1 MPLTARLPLWSLIGP
16 LIGPLLAVLL
26 APLPAQAEGYVLQ
39 PGDRVDIRVAGLPNL
54 DRDLRI
60 GADGTL
66 SLPLIGRVSL
76 GGQTVGAAEQ
86 DVARR
91 FGEVAFRQ
99 RTLDGRETLFPIS
112 PSEVSL
118 SVTEF
123 RPVYVS
129 GEVKAPG
136 AFAFTPGLT
145 VRRALTLSGGIGQD
159 LGYVRDPMAQIA
171 QVQGNID
178 AFGAELAA
186 LDVRVR
192 RYQAEL
198 DPGTDAAITATSG
211 TETVEEVETQRLVAG
226 VAGTQSRRSYLLE
239 ARRAVTHQIDVLRQQ
254 LGAELE
260 GEDAD
265 QQEYERIRTL
275 RARGLVEVDRVTET
289 RRALLASAT
298 RRLDTASDLAA
309 AEKDLAR
316 INFDLGDFEDEAR
329 RDSLELLSD
338 ALVDRET
345 TRARLTAARQQLLL
359 LSAEYADA
367 LEEGVVRI
375 TLRRG
380 AGAGEEVFELGGEED
395 MALLPGDLVEVRLS
409 AAPVPGQ

>member
-1 MPLTARLPLWSLIGP
+1 MPLTARLW
-16 LIGPLLAVLL
+16 PLLAALVL
-26 APLPAQAEGYVLQ
+26 PLPARAEGYVLQ

-60 GADGTL
+60 GEDGTI
-66 SLPLIGRVSL
+66 SLPLIGRVTL
-76 GGQTVGAAEQ
+76 RGQTVGAAEK

-99 RTLDGRETLFPIS
+99 RNLDGRETLFPIS

-129 GEVKAPG
+129 GDVKAPG

-145 VRRALTLSGGIGQD
+145 VRRALTLSGGVGQD
-159 LGYVRDPMAQIA
+159 LGYARDPMAQIA

-198 DPGTDAAITATSG
+198 DPGDDAAITAAPG

-226 VAGTQSRRSYLLE
+226 VAGTQSKRAYLLE
-239 ARRAVTHQIDVLRQQ
+239 AREAVSHQIGVLRQQ
-254 LGAELE
+254 LDAELE
-260 GEDAD
+260 GEQAD
-265 QQEYERIRTL
+265 QQEYDRIRTL
-275 RARGLVEVDRVTET
+275 RERGLVEVDRVTET
-289 RRALLASAT
+289 RRSLLASAT

-329 RDSLELLSD
+329 RDALELLSD

-345 TRARLTAARQQLLL
+345 TRAQLTAARQQLLL
-359 LSAEYADA
+359 LSADYADA
-367 LEEGVVRI
+367 LEEGVVSI

-380 AGAGEEVFELGGEED
+380 AGVEEETFELGGEED

-409 AAPVPGQ
+409 AAPLPGQ

>member
-1 MPLTARLPLWSLIGP
+1 MPLTLPTPVAWALTTA
-16 LIGPLLAVLL
+16 LLL
-26 APLPAQAEGYVLQ
+26 PLPALAEGYSLQ

-60 GADGTL
+60 GEDGTV
-66 SLPLIGRVSL
+66 SLPLVGRVPL
-76 GGQTVGAAEQ
+76 RGMTIGEAEE

-91 FGEVAFRQ
+91 FGQVAFRQ
-99 RTLDGRETLFPIS
+99 RSLDGRETLFSIS

-118 SVTEF
+118 SVSEF

-129 GEVKAPG
+129 GDVKSAG
-136 AFAFTPGLT
+136 AFPFSPGLT
-145 VRRALTLSGGIGQD
+145 VRRALTLSGGIGED
-159 LGYVRDPMAQIA
+159 LGYQRDPMAQIA

-178 AFGAELAA
+178 ALGAELSA

-198 DPGTDAAITATSG
+198 DPGAGAAEAGDTAQMG
-211 TETVEEVETQRLVAG
+211 TGTVEEVESQRLAAG
-226 VAGTQSRRSYLLE
+226 VSGQKTKRAYLLE
-239 ARRAVTHQIDVLRQQ
+239 ARGAVTNQITVLRQQ
-254 LGAELE
+254 LDAELE

-265 QQEYERIRTL
+265 QQEYDRIRTL
-275 RARGLVEVDRVTET
+275 RERGLIEEDRVTET
-289 RRALLASAT
+289 RRSLLASAT
-298 RRLDTASDLAA
+298 RRLDTAADLAD

-329 RDSLELLSD
+329 RDALDELSD

-345 TRARLTAARQQLLL
+345 TRARLTAARQQLLFL
-359 LSAEYADA
+359 NADYASALDESVV
-367 LEEGVVRI
+367 GIVVR
-375 TLRRG
+375 RG
-380 AGAGEEVFELGGEED
+380 TGAEEETFQLGGEED
-395 MALLPGDLVEVRLS
+395 MALLPGDLIEVQLS